1 MNTPK
6 TSPLI
11 ERRFAPIRDAV
22 TVAGISRSQLY
33 KFAPKYPGL
42 FRKNG
47 TATIV
52 DLRILNKLLDDLP
65 VA

>member
-6 TSPLI
+6 TSPQI

-22 TVAGISRSQLY
+22 TLSSISRAQLY
-33 KFAPKYPGL
+33 KLAPKYPGL

-52 DLRILNKLLDDLP
+52 DLRILDKLFDDLP
-65 VA
+65 VR